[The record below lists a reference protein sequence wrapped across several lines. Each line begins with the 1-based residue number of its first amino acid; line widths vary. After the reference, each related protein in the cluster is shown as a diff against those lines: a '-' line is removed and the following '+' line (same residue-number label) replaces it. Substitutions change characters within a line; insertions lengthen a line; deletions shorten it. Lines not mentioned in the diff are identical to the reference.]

1 MASIRSRL
9 PDDALAGVDDALL
22 ARIDDLIND
31 LWECHESEEL
41 EAIGKLVSA
50 VGEAIDM
57 SLAQTEKKQ

>member
-1 MASIRSRL
+1 M
-9 PDDALAGVDDALL
+9 AGVDDALL

-41 EAIGKLVSA
+41 ETIGKLVSA